1 MLNYPK
7 HSFKPQL
14 FLGSSS
20 KEQSPTEQQEEKKL
34 EYAILDLKPSSSNV
48 NHSPSSPLHSGKT
61 PKSSNHF
68 IYSSEMSPAK
78 QLSKSADSLV
88 LGNNSLLLQNTLPVQ
103 EEHIGSE
110 YTHIDIR
117 RTEAFR
123 KSKEQNENNM
133 HFAYD
138 GATSNFATNSIPE
151 DRVLSTNDIKEGN
164 NNPLTK
170 ALTKALPTI
179 TIDKSIFDFN
189 VKRNSVISQ

>member
-1 MLNYPK
+1 MAA
-7 HSFKPQL
+7 
-14 FLGSSS
+14 LGFSS
-20 KEQSPTEQQEEKKL
+20 KEQSPTEPQLTTDVERAQEGL
-34 EYAILDLKPSSSNV
+34 SYAVLDLKPSSSNV
-48 NHSPSSPLHSGKT
+48 NHSPSSPLHSDQKT

-68 IYSSEMSPAK
+68 VYNSEMSPAK

-103 EEHIGSE
+103 EEVVGCE

-138 GATSNFATNSIPE
+138 GANGLATNPIPE
-151 DRVLSTNDIKEGN
+151 DRVISTNEQKVRVQ
-164 NNPLTK
+164 L
-170 ALTKALPTI
+170 
-179 TIDKSIFDFN
+179 
-189 VKRNSVISQ
+189 